1 MTHLIGDAKRMRYKN
16 FGLRYRGLRLAGLGA
31 VLALG
36 VGACDPDKLT
46 RINEDPN
53 NPSSAPPS
61 AVFTYAT
68 RIAMERWFARTPMN
82 MTGAVL
88 TAQHLAQVQYP
99 DEDTYA
105 RLDGT
110 VVDFDFVN
118 AYAQELKNF
127 QAVIDAGKPDEQAML
142 WGPAQVMRSLI
153 FGYITDVWGDV
164 PYSDALRGDGA
175 DANIQPAY
183 DAQKDIYDG
192 LFADLT
198 EAVTAMA
205 GPASPVSTFGPIG
218 AADPIYGG
226 DDLHWQRF
234 GNSLRAR
241 HAMRLANV
249 DAVKTRSELAAA
261 IAAPGGLFQSNADNA
276 QMVWPGD
283 GVYDNPWSVNNRGR
297 DDHRLSDRLMNEMI
311 PVNDPRVA
319 VYAQPTLCFL
329 NPTATGCPANPP
341 EFAGMPNALTAT
353 DAATY
358 SLSSSRP
365 GRVFYSTNRF
375 CKSGYTVDGFIGCT
389 GLSGGTFPTF
399 ILTYAEVSF
408 ILAEAA
414 ERTWI
419 AGNAAA
425 LYEQGIRA
433 SMEQWG
439 VTDAAAIAAFL
450 ARPEIVYVP
459 GTEGLRRIARQ
470 KWIALYTDGVEA
482 WAEWRRTCI
491 PVTVK
496 PGPDAVIPT
505 VPRRYQYPVREHS
518 VNSANLDA
526 AVGRQG
532 ADEFTSRMYW
542 DSSPTAAPTY
552 PGSSCGVR

>member
-1 MTHLIGDAKRMRYKN
+1 M
-16 FGLRYRGLRLAGLGA
+16 
-31 VLALG
+31 LALG
-36 VGACDPDKLT
+36 VGACNPDKLT

-53 NPSSAPPS
+53 NPTSAPPGP
-61 AVFTYAT
+61 VFTYAT
-68 RIAMERWFARTPMN
+68 RIAMQRWFARTPMN
-82 MTGAVL
+82 MTGTVL

-99 DEDTYA
+99 DEDSYG

-110 VVDFDFVN
+110 VTDASFIN
-118 AYAQELKNF
+118 AYSQELKNF
-127 QAVIDAGKPDEQAML
+127 QAVIDAAKPDEQAML

-164 PYSDALRGDGA
+164 PYSAALKGDAA
-175 DANIQPAY
+175 EANILPAY

-192 LFADLT
+192 LFTDLT

-205 GPASPVSTFGPIG
+205 APPSGLSTYGPVG
-218 AADPIYGG
+218 AADPLYGG
-226 DDLHWQRF
+226 NSLRWQRF

-249 DAVKTRSELAAA
+249 DPATAQARLNAA
-261 IAAPGGLFQSNADNA
+261 INAPGGLIQSNADNA
-276 QMVWPGD
+276 QLDWPGD
-283 GVYDNPWSVNNRGR
+283 GVYDNPWSENNRGR

-341 EFAGMPNALTAT
+341 QFAGMPNALTAT

-375 CKSGYTVDGFIGCT
+375 CKTGYTSAGFIGCT
-389 GLSGGTFPTF
+389 GLTGASFPSF

-414 ERTWI
+414 ERGWI
-419 AGNAAA
+419 AGSAAA
-425 LYEQGIRA
+425 FYDQGIRA
-433 SMEQWG
+433 SMAQWG
-439 VTDAAAIAAFL
+439 VTDAVAINTYL
-450 ARPEIVYVP
+450 ARPQIVYQG
-459 GTEGLRRIARQ
+459 GTAGLRQIALQ

-482 WAEWRRTCI
+482 WSEWRRTCV
-491 PVTVK
+491 PATVK
-496 PGPDAVIPT
+496 PGPDAVIGT
-505 VPRRYQYPVREHS
+505 VPRRYEYSVRDHS
-518 VNSANLDA
+518 VNAANVDA
-526 AVGRQG
+526 AVTRQG
-532 ADEFTSRMYW
+532 ADDFTTRMYW
-542 DSSPTAAPTY
+542 DKNPTAAPTY
-552 PGSSCGVR
+552 PGASCGVR